1 MKTTAD
7 MIGLTIVV
15 IEQVISDLQHLV
27 IRLTALSNLYSA
39 PTAADDAASRPAD
52 QTAEAAAYGFD

>member
-1 MKTTAD
+1 

-52 QTAEAAAYGFD
+52 QPAEAAAYGFD